1 MPLHNNMSNESVD
14 IQKAKRVIRMEAES
28 VAALEKNINAS
39 FQQAIDVLYQCKG
52 RVVVT
57 GMGKSGIIARKMV
70 ATMNSTGTPSIFL
83 HPSDAVHGDLGMV
96 RNDDV
101 VICISKSGDTQEIR
115 QLMPMFKRIGVPI
128 ISMVGNVNSHLALQS
143 DVALDISVK
152 EEACPHNLAPTTST
166 TATLAM
172 GDALAVTLL
181 EKKNFTA
188 DDFAM
193 FHPGGNLGKRLLL
206 KIEELSVT
214 GEQIPKIGLQTSLK
228 DAILEMTTK
237 RLGATSVVDDRGQLA
252 GIITD
257 GDLRR
262 LLQKTTV
269 VTDLTA
275 EMVMTKNPKTIRK
288 GTLASVALQEM
299 EQFSITQ
306 LIIVDD
312 ERRPYGIVHLH
323 DLVRAGLGGDSST

>member
-1 MPLHNNMSNESVD
+1 MFTHMPSDSID
-14 IQKAKRVIRMEAES
+14 IQKAKEVIRMEAEA
-28 VAALEKNINAS
+28 VAALESKINAS
-39 FQQAIDVLYQCKG
+39 FQQAVDIIYHCKG
-52 RVVVT
+52 RVIVT
-57 GMGKSGIIARKMV
+57 GMGKSGIIARKIV
-70 ATMNSTGTPSIFL
+70 ATMNSTGTPAIFL

-115 QLMPMFKRIGVPI
+115 QLIPMFKRIGVPI
-128 ISMVGNVNSHLALQS
+128 ISMVGKLNSPIAQMS
-143 DVALDISVK
+143 EVTLDISVK

-166 TATLAM
+166 TVTLAM

-206 KIEELSVT
+206 RVEELAIT
-214 GEQIPKIGLQTSLK
+214 GNQIPKIGLKASLK
-228 DAILEMTTK
+228 DAILEITAK
-237 RLGATSVVDDRGQLA
+237 RVGATCVLNGDSTLA

-262 LLQKTTV
+262 LLQKTS
-269 VTDLTA
+269 DISGLTA
-275 EMVMTKNPKTIRK
+275 EEVMTKNPKTIRK

-299 EQFSITQ
+299 EKYSITQ
-306 LIIVDD
+306 LVIVD
-312 ERRPYGIVHLH
+312 ENKLPYGLVHLH
-323 DLVRAGLGGDSST
+323 DLVRAGLGGESSA

>member
-1 MPLHNNMSNESVD
+1 MSNDSID
-14 IQKAKRVIRMEAES
+14 IQRAKRVIRMEADS
-28 VAALEKNINAS
+28 VAGLEKNINAS
-39 FQQAIDVLYQCKG
+39 FQKAVDLLYLCKG
-52 RVVVT
+52 RIVVT

-70 ATMNSTGTPSIFL
+70 ATMNSTGSPSIFL

-101 VICISKSGDTQEIR
+101 VICISKSGDTQEVR
-115 QLMPMFKRIGVPI
+115 QLMPMFKRIGVPT
-128 ISMVGNVNSHLALQS
+128 ISMVGNMNSHLALQS
-143 DVALDISVK
+143 DIALDISVT

-206 KIEELSVT
+206 KIEELAVT
-214 GEQIPKIGLQTSLK
+214 GDQIPKIRMTTSLS
-228 DAILEMTTK
+228 DAILEMTSK
-237 RLGATSVVDDRGQLA
+237 RLGATSVVDDQGQLT

-262 LLQKTTV
+262 LLQKTTNV
-269 VTDLTA
+269 ADLTA
-275 EMVMTKNPKTIRK
+275 AEVMTKNPKTIRK
-288 GTLASVALQEM
+288 GTLASIALQEM

-306 LIIVDD
+306 LIIVD
-312 ERRPYGIVHLH
+312 EARRPFGVVHLH
-323 DLVRAGLGGDSST
+323 DLVRAGLGGESST

>member
-1 MPLHNNMSNESVD
+1 MSKESND
-14 IQKAKRVIRMEAES
+14 LQTAKRVIRMESEA
-28 VAALEKNINAS
+28 VAALEMSINAS
-39 FQQAIDVLYQCKG
+39 FQQAVDILFQCKG

-57 GMGKSGIIARKMV
+57 GMGKSGIVARKMV

-96 RNDDV
+96 RSEDV
-101 VICISKSGDTQEIR
+101 VVCISKSGDTTEVR
-115 QLMPMFKRIGVPI
+115 QLMPMFKRIGVPT
-128 ISMVGNVNSHLALQS
+128 ISMVGNMNSHLARQS
-143 DVALDISVK
+143 DVAIDISVK

-181 EKKNFTA
+181 EKKKFSA

-206 KIEELSVT
+206 KVEELSIT
-214 GEQIPKIGLQTSLK
+214 GPEIPKINVTASLK
-228 DAILEMTTK
+228 DAILEMTSK
-237 RLGATSVVDDRGQLA
+237 RLGATSVVDADGRLA

-262 LLQKTTV
+262 LLQKTSDV
-269 VTDLTA
+269 SNVTA
-275 EMVMTKNPKTIRK
+275 EQVMTKNPKTIRK
-288 GTLASVALQEM
+288 GILASTALQEM

-312 ERRPYGIVHLH
+312 DHRPFGIVHLH
-323 DLVRAGLGGDSST
+323 DLVRAGLGGESSS

>member
-1 MPLHNNMSNESVD
+1 MTSDSKD
-14 IQKAKRVIRMEAES
+14 IQKAKEVIRMEAEA
-28 VAALEKNINAS
+28 VAALESKINSS
-39 FQQAIDVLYQCKG
+39 FQQAVDMLFKCKG
-52 RVVVT
+52 RVIIT
-57 GMGKSGIIARKMV
+57 GMGKSGIIARKIV
-70 ATMNSTGTPSIFL
+70 ATMNSTGTPAIFL

-96 RNDDV
+96 RKDDV

-115 QLMPMFKRIGVPI
+115 QLIPMFKRIGVPI
-128 ISMVGNVNSHLALQS
+128 ISMVGKLNSPLAQMS
-143 DVALDISVK
+143 DVTLDISVK

-206 KIEELSVT
+206 RVEELAIT
-214 GEQIPKIGLQTSLK
+214 GDQIPKIGLKASLK
-228 DAILEMTTK
+228 DAILEITAK
-237 RLGATSVVDDRGQLA
+237 RVGATCVLNGDGTLA

-262 LLQKTTV
+262 LLQKTS
-269 VTDLTA
+269 DISGLTA
-275 EMVMTKNPKTIRK
+275 EEVMTKNPKTIRK

-299 EQFSITQ
+299 ENYSITQ
-306 LIIVDD
+306 LVIMD
-312 ERRPYGIVHLH
+312 EDRHPYGLVHLH
-323 DLVRAGLGGDSST
+323 DLVRAGLGGESSA

>member
-1 MPLHNNMSNESVD
+1 MTAEPVD
-14 IQKAKRVIRMEAES
+14 IQTAKRVIRIEAEAI
-28 VAALEKNINAS
+28 AALEKNINAS
-39 FQQAIDVLYQCKG
+39 FQQAVEILFRCKG
-52 RVVVT
+52 RVVIT
-57 GMGKSGIIARKMV
+57 GMGKSGIIARKIV

-115 QLMPMFKRIGVPI
+115 QLMPMFKRIGVPTI
-128 ISMVGNVNSHLALQS
+128 AMVGNINSHLAAQA
-143 DVALDISVK
+143 DVAIDISVK

-188 DDFAM
+188 DDFAL

-206 KIEELSVT
+206 KIEELAVT
-214 GEQIPKIGLQTSLK
+214 GTLVPKIELTTSLK
-228 DAILEMTTK
+228 DAILEMTSK
-237 RLGATSVVDDRGQLA
+237 RLGATSVVDHQGHLA

-262 LLQKTTV
+262 LLQKTTDV
-269 VTDLTA
+269 SNLTA
-275 EMVMTKNPKTIRK
+275 EQVMTKNPKTIKK
-288 GTLASVALQEM
+288 GTLASTALQEM

-306 LIIVDD
+306 LIIVDE
-312 ERRPYGIVHLH
+312 ERKPYGIVHLH
-323 DLVRAGLGGDSST
+323 DLVRTGLGGDSST